1 MLLKLRDELLSM
13 SDEKYKAF
21 QCKLM
26 PTVDESLV
34 IGIQT
39 PKLRSL
45 AVRIYKRGE
54 AGEFLNSLPHFY
66 YEENNLHAFLIEKEK
81 NYDCAIE
88 LIDKFLPY
96 VDNWATCDSLSPK
109 VFSDNKDRLILKIP
123 EWIGSKHVYTVR
135 FGICMLMKHYL
146 DEAFSPE
153 YLKWVGGIKSEE
165 YYIKMAAAW
174 YFSVALVKQYDAA
187 VLYIEKRLLDPVTH
201 NKTISKA
208 IDSYRINA
216 EQKKYLKSLKY

>member
-1 MLLKLRDELLSM
+1 MCQDIKEHLLSM

-26 PTVDESLV
+26 PTVDASRV
-34 IGIQT
+34 IGIQI

-45 AVRIYKRGE
+45 AAEIHRRGE
-54 AGEFLNSLPHFY
+54 DAEFLNSLPHFY
-66 YEENNLHAFLIEKEK
+66 YEENNLHAFLIEKVK
-81 NYDCAIE
+81 NFDRCIALVDE
-88 LIDKFLPY
+88 FLPY

-109 VFSDNKDRLILKIP
+109 ALSNNKDRLILKIP
-123 EWIGSKHVYTVR
+123 EWLSSKHTYAVR

-146 DEAFSPE
+146 DKEFSPE
-153 YLKWVGGIKSEE
+153 YLKWVSDVKSEE

-174 YFSVALVKQYDAA
+174 YFSMALVKQYDAS
-187 VLYIEKRLLDPVTH
+187 VLYLENRLLDPFTH

-208 IDSYRINA
+208 IDSYRIGI
-216 EQKKYLKSLKY
+216 EKKNYLKSLKY